1 MSTGE
6 KGTTAPSHRFGR
18 TIERQD
24 GADFPFYDGAPIGI
38 STGRWAAVWL
48 ACLVA
53 FLVVSLS
60 GRPGIVAFL
69 GQVAFTAI
77 MLGALVWAVG
87 RHWTALFG
95 RIRLRDLGVMVG
107 YAALSLLVTSVV
119 AIVVGVFFATAANP
133 LTGRPLGGTGQ
144 EALRWGGELVQL
156 LGEELLTILPFL
168 ALLHVLTARAG
179 LSRRP
184 AVLWALSATS
194 VWFGALHLP
203 TYDWN
208 IAQAVLVIGTARVVL
223 TLSYIRTKNLW
234 VSTGAH
240 ILHDSIGLVLLPVV
254 GMTAMLVPIAR

>member
-6 KGTTAPSHRFGR
+6 KGVTSSSHRFGR
-18 TIERQD
+18 RIERQD
-24 GADFPFYDGAPIGI
+24 GADFPFYDGSPIGI
-38 STGRWAAVWL
+38 STGRWATVWL
-48 ACLVA
+48 ACFVA
-53 FLVVSLS
+53 FLVLSLF
-60 GRPGIVAFL
+60 GQPGIVAFL
-69 GQVAFTAI
+69 AQVAFTAI
-77 MLGALVWAVG
+77 MLGALMWAVG
-87 RHWTALFG
+87 RHGTALF
-95 RIRLRDLGVMVG
+95 RRVRLRDLGAMLG

-119 AIVVGVFFATAANP
+119 AVVVKLLFTTAANP
-133 LTGRPLGGTGQ
+133 LAERPLGGSGQ

-168 ALLHVLTARAG
+168 ALLHILTARAG

-184 AVLWALSATS
+184 AMVWSLFATA

-208 IAQAVLVIGTARVVL
+208 VAQALLIIGTARIVL

-240 ILHDSIGLVLLPVV
+240 ILHDSIGLVLVPLMGTTAILLP
-254 GMTAMLVPIAR
+254 TSW